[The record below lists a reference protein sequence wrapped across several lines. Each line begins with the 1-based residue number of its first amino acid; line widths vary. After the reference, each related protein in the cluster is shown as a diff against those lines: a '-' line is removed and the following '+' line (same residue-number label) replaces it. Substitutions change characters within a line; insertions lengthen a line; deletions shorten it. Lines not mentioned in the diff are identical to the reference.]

1 MKNKENKMKYDF
13 ETLVNRRNTG
23 SHKWEGMYEQI
34 PNAGDDI
41 VPLSVAD
48 MELKN
53 PPAIIEGLKKYLDN
67 IILGYTGETENYYKS
82 VTSWMERRHGFSPK
96 KEWFVMTAG
105 VVPAIKEM
113 VGAFTKD
120 GDSVLMLTPVY
131 YPFYSSVEAN
141 GRTVLGSELILE
153 GTEYRIDFEDF
164 AEKAARPE
172 TTLCILSSPHNP
184 IGRIWTKEE
193 LLKLCEICLENNV
206 FIISDEIHFDL
217 IMPGFE
223 HVSMGTFE
231 EKYLNN
237 CAICTAPSKTFN
249 LAGLQT
255 SNIFIPNE
263 EYRNKM
269 TAARGYFSL
278 NIFGYKACELAY
290 DECEEWLD
298 ELLLFL
304 DENRK
309 FVEEFV
315 AEKMPEVK
323 VHRLQGTYLMW
334 LDFRAWGMNEKEL
347 EDFMVHKAEAIF
359 DEGYVFG
366 EGGIGFER
374 INIACP
380 KRVLEATLERI
391 YKAKK
396 EF

>member
-1 MKNKENKMKYDF
+1 MKYDF
-13 ETLVNRRNTG
+13 ETLVNRRDTG
-23 SHKWEGMYEQI
+23 SLKWGGMYEQI
-34 PNAGDDI
+34 PEAGDNV

-53 PPAIIEGLKKYLDN
+53 PPAIIEGLKDYLDN

-82 VTSWMERRHGFSPK
+82 VISWMERRHGFSPK

-141 GRTVLGSELILE
+141 GRTVLGSELILN
-153 GTEYRIDFEDF
+153 GTEYKIDFDDF

-269 TAARGYFSL
+269 TSARGYFSL

-290 DECEEWLD
+290 DKCEEWLD

-304 DENRK
+304 DGNRK

-315 AEKMPEVK
+315 AENMPEVK

-334 LDFRAWGMNEKEL
+334 LDFRAWGMSKEEQ

-380 KRVLEATLERI
+380 KFVLEQTLERI
-391 YKAKK
+391 VKAKK
-396 EF
+396 EL

>member
-1 MKNKENKMKYDF
+1 MKYDF
-13 ETLVNRRNTG
+13 ETLVNRKNTG
-23 SHKWEGMYEQI
+23 SHKWEGMYAQL
-34 PNAGDDI
+34 PDAKDGI

-53 PPAIIEGLKKYLDN
+53 PPAIIEGLKEYLDKT
-67 IILGYTGETENYYKS
+67 ILGYTGETENYYKS
-82 VTSWMERRHGFSPK
+82 VISWMERRHGFSPK

-164 AEKAARPE
+164 AEKAAREE

-193 LLKLCEICLENNV
+193 LLKLAEICLENNV

-263 EYRNKM
+263 EYRNRM
-269 TAARGYFSL
+269 TSARGYFSL

-290 DECEEWLD
+290 DKCEEWLD
-298 ELLLFL
+298 ELLPFL
-304 DENRK
+304 DGNRK

-315 AEKMPEVK
+315 AENMPEVK

-334 LDFRAWGMNEKEL
+334 LDFRAWGMTKEEQ

-380 KRVLEATLERI
+380 KRVLEQTLERI
-391 YKAKK
+391 YKAKQK
-396 EF
+396 I

>member
-1 MKNKENKMKYDF
+1 MKYDF

-153 GTEYRIDFEDF
+153 GTEYRIDFDDF
-164 AEKAARPE
+164 AEKAAGPE

-278 NIFGYKACELAY
+278 NIFGYKACEFAY

-366 EGGIGFER
+366 KGGIGFER

-391 YKAKK
+391 YKAKQK
-396 EF
+396 I

>member
-1 MKNKENKMKYDF
+1 MKNKEHGMKYDF
-13 ETLVNRRNTG
+13 ETLINRKNTG
-23 SHKWEGMYEQI
+23 SHKWEGMYEQL
-34 PNAGDDI
+34 PDAGDEV

-53 PPAIIEGLKKYLDN
+53 PPAITEGLKSYLDN
-67 IILGYTGETENYYKS
+67 IILGYTGETEHYYES
-82 VTSWMERRHGFSPK
+82 VISWMERRHGFSPK

-113 VGAFTKD
+113 VGAFTEE

-131 YPFYSSVEAN
+131 YPFYMSVESN
-141 GRTVLGSELILE
+141 GRKVLGSELILE
-153 GTEYRIDFEDF
+153 GTKYSIDFDDF

-184 IGRIWTKEE
+184 IGRIWTREE
-193 LLKLCEICLENNV
+193 LLRMAEICLENNV

-231 EKYLNN
+231 EKYLSN

-263 EYRNKM
+263 DYRNRM

-323 VHRLQGTYLMW
+323 VHRLEGTYLMW
-334 LDFRAWGMNEKEL
+334 LDFRAWGMTSEEQ
-347 EDFMVHKAEAIF
+347 EDFMVHKAQAIF

-366 EGGIGFER
+366 EGGKGFER

-391 YKAKK
+391 YKAKQ
-396 EF
+396 EI

>member
-1 MKNKENKMKYDF
+1 MKYDF
-13 ETLVNRRNTG
+13 ETLINRRNTG
-23 SHKWEGMYEQI
+23 SHKWEGMYAQI
-34 PNAGDDI
+34 PQAGDDI

-53 PPAIIEGLKKYLDN
+53 PPAIVEGLKEYLDN
-67 IILGYTGETENYYKS
+67 TVLGYTGETENYYKS

-193 LLKLCEICLENNV
+193 LLKLCEICLENGV

-290 DECEEWLD
+290 DKCEEWLD
-298 ELLLFL
+298 ELLLYL

-309 FVEEFV
+309 FVEEYF
-315 AEKMPEVK
+315 AANMPEVK

-334 LDFRAWGMNEKEL
+334 LDFRAWGMDEKAL
-347 EDFMVHKAEAIF
+347 EDFMVHKAQAIF

-380 KRVLEATLERI
+380 KRVLANTLDRI

-396 EF
+396 EL

>member
-1 MKNKENKMKYDF
+1 MKYDF

-23 SHKWEGMYEQI
+23 SHKWEGMYEQL
-34 PNAGDDI
+34 PDAGDEI

-334 LDFRAWGMNEKEL
+334 LDFRAWGMDEKEL

-396 EF
+396 EL

>member
-1 MKNKENKMKYDF
+1 MKYDF
-13 ETLVNRRNTG
+13 ETLVNRRNAG

-34 PNAGDDI
+34 PNAVDDI

-153 GTEYRIDFEDF
+153 GTEYRIDFDDF

-255 SNIFIPNE
+255 SNIFIANE

-347 EDFMVHKAEAIF
+347 ENFMVHKAEAIF

-391 YKAKK
+391 YKAKQK
-396 EF
+396 I

>member
-1 MKNKENKMKYDF
+1 MKYDF

-34 PNAGDDI
+34 PDAGDEI

-334 LDFRAWGMNEKEL
+334 LDFRAWGMDEKEL

-396 EF
+396 EL

>member
-1 MKNKENKMKYDF
+1 MKYDF
-13 ETLVNRRNTG
+13 ETLINRRNTG
-23 SHKWEGMYEQI
+23 AHNWEGMYAQLPE
-34 PNAGDDI
+34 ASDEI

-53 PPAIIEGLKKYLDN
+53 PPEIIEGLKEYLDKTV
-67 IILGYTGETENYYKS
+67 LGYTGETENYYKS

-153 GTEYRIDFEDF
+153 GTKYSIDFEDF

-217 IMPGFE
+217 IMPGYE

-255 SNIFIPNE
+255 SNIFIPSE

-269 TAARGYFSL
+269 TQARGYFSL

-290 DECEEWLD
+290 DKCEEWLE
-298 ELLLFL
+298 ELLIHL

-323 VHRLQGTYLMW
+323 VHRLEGTYLMW
-334 LDFRAWGMNEKEL
+334 LDFRAWGMDEKEL
-347 EDFMVHKAEAIF
+347 ENFMIHKAQAIF

-366 EGGIGFER
+366 KGGIGFER

-380 KRVLEATLERI
+380 KRVLEATFERI

-396 EF
+396 EL

>member
-1 MKNKENKMKYDF
+1 MKYDF
-13 ETLVNRRNTG
+13 ETLINRRNTG
-23 SHKWEGMYEQI
+23 AHKWEGMYEQI

-48 MELKN
+48 MEFKN
-53 PPAIIEGLKKYLDN
+53 PPPIIEGLKNYLDN
-67 IILGYTGETENYYKS
+67 IVLGYTGETKNYYNS
-82 VTSWMERRHGFSPK
+82 VISFMQRRHGFAPK

-105 VVPAIKEM
+105 VVPAVKEM

-141 GRTVLGSELILE
+141 GRTVLGSELILK
-153 GTEYRIDFEDF
+153 GTEYTIDFDDF

-172 TTLCILSSPHNP
+172 TTLFILCSPHNP
-184 IGRIWTKEE
+184 IGRIWSREE
-193 LLKLCEICLENNV
+193 LLKLCEICYENNV
-206 FIISDEIHFDL
+206 FVISDEIHFDL
-217 IMPGFE
+217 IMPGYE
-223 HVSMGTFE
+223 HVSLGTFE

-263 EYRNKM
+263 EYRNKINS
-269 TAARGYFSL
+269 ARGYFSL

-298 ELLLFL
+298 ELILVL
-304 DENRK
+304 DDNRK

-315 AEKMPEVK
+315 AENMPEVK
-323 VHRLQGTYLMW
+323 VHKLQGTYLMW
-334 LDFRAWGMNEKEL
+334 LDFRAWGMTAEEL
-347 EDFMVHKAEAIF
+347 EDFMVHKANAIF

-366 EGGIGFER
+366 EGGKGFER
-374 INIACP
+374 VNIACP
-380 KRVLEATLERI
+380 KKVLEATFERI
-391 YKAKK
+391 VKAKK
-396 EF
+396 EL

>member
-1 MKNKENKMKYDF
+1 
-13 ETLVNRRNTG
+13 
-23 SHKWEGMYEQI
+23 
-34 PNAGDDI
+34 
-41 VPLSVAD
+41 
-48 MELKN
+48 
-53 PPAIIEGLKKYLDN
+53 
-67 IILGYTGETENYYKS
+67 
-82 VTSWMERRHGFSPK
+82 
-96 KEWFVMTAG
+96 
-105 VVPAIKEM
+105 
-113 VGAFTKD
+113 
-120 GDSVLMLTPVY
+120 MLTPVY

-153 GTEYRIDFEDF
+153 GTEYRIDFDDF

-263 EYRNKM
+263 EYRNKI

-334 LDFRAWGMNEKEL
+334 LNFRAWGMNEKEL
-347 EDFMVHKAEAIF
+347 EDFMVHKAKAIF

-391 YKAKK
+391 YKAKQ
-396 EF
+396 EI

>member
-1 MKNKENKMKYDF
+1 MKYDF

-53 PPAIIEGLKKYLDN
+53 PPAIIEGLKKYLNN

-153 GTEYRIDFEDF
+153 GTEYRIDFDDF

-278 NIFGYKACELAY
+278 NIFGYKACEFAY

-366 EGGIGFER
+366 KGGIGFER

-380 KRVLEATLERI
+380 KKVLENTLERI

-396 EF
+396 EL

>member
-1 MKNKENKMKYDF
+1 MKYDF

-23 SHKWEGMYEQI
+23 SHKWEGMYEQL
-34 PNAGDDI
+34 PDAGDEI

-141 GRTVLGSELILE
+141 GRNVLGSELILE

-366 EGGIGFER
+366 KGGIGFER

-396 EF
+396 EI

>member
-1 MKNKENKMKYDF
+1 MKYDF

-255 SNIFIPNE
+255 SNIFIANE

-396 EF
+396 EL

>member
-34 PNAGDDI
+34 PDAGDEI

-396 EF
+396 YN

>member
-1 MKNKENKMKYDF
+1 MKYDF

-34 PNAGDDI
+34 PDAGDEI

-396 EF
+396 YN

>member
-1 MKNKENKMKYDF
+1 MKYDF

-113 VGAFTKD
+113 VGAFTKN

-153 GTEYRIDFEDF
+153 GTEYRIDFDDF

-263 EYRNKM
+263 EYRNKI

-391 YKAKK
+391 YKAKQ
-396 EF
+396 EI

>member
-1 MKNKENKMKYDF
+1 MKYDF

-82 VTSWMERRHGFSPK
+82 VTSWMKRRHGFSPK

-153 GTEYRIDFEDF
+153 ETEYRIDFDDF

-263 EYRNKM
+263 EYRNKI
-269 TAARGYFSL
+269 TSARGYFSL

-334 LDFRAWGMNEKEL
+334 LDFRAWEMNEKEL

-366 EGGIGFER
+366 KGGIGFER

-380 KRVLEATLERI
+380 KKVLENTLERI
-391 YKAKK
+391 YKAKQK
-396 EF
+396 I

>member
-1 MKNKENKMKYDF
+1 MKYDF

-153 GTEYRIDFEDF
+153 ETEYRIDFDDF

-278 NIFGYKACELAY
+278 NIFGYKACEFAY

-366 EGGIGFER
+366 KGGIGFER

-396 EF
+396 EL

>member
-1 MKNKENKMKYDF
+1 MKYDF

-113 VGAFTKD
+113 VGAFTKN

-153 GTEYRIDFEDF
+153 ETEYRIDFDDF

-396 EF
+396 EL

>member
-1 MKNKENKMKYDF
+1 MKYDF

-23 SHKWEGMYEQI
+23 SLKWGGMYEQI
-34 PNAGDDI
+34 PEAGDNV

-53 PPAIIEGLKKYLDN
+53 PPAIIEGLKDYLDN

-82 VTSWMERRHGFSPK
+82 VISWMERRHGFSPK

-141 GRTVLGSELILE
+141 GRTVLGSELILN
-153 GTEYRIDFEDF
+153 GTEYTIDFEDF

-269 TAARGYFSL
+269 TSARGYFSL

-290 DECEEWLD
+290 DKCEEWLD

-304 DENRK
+304 DGNRK

-315 AEKMPEVK
+315 AENMPEVK

-334 LDFRAWGMNEKEL
+334 LDFRAWGMSKEEQ

-380 KRVLEATLERI
+380 KFVLEQTLERI
-391 YKAKK
+391 VKAKK
-396 EF
+396 EL

>member
-1 MKNKENKMKYDF
+1 MKYDF

-23 SHKWEGMYEQI
+23 SHKWEAMYAQI
-34 PNAGDDI
+34 PDAKDGI

-53 PPAIIEGLKKYLDN
+53 PPAINEGLKEYLDKT
-67 IILGYTGETENYYKS
+67 ILGYTGETENYYKS
-82 VTSWMERRHGFSPK
+82 VISWMERRHGFSPK

-153 GTEYRIDFEDF
+153 GTEYRINFEDF

-193 LLKLCEICLENNV
+193 LLKLAEICLENKV

-263 EYRNKM
+263 EYRNRM
-269 TAARGYFSL
+269 TSARGYFSL

-290 DECEEWLD
+290 DKCEEWLD
-298 ELLLFL
+298 ELLLFF
-304 DENRK
+304 DGNRK
-309 FVEEFV
+309 FVEEYV
-315 AEKMPEVK
+315 AENMPEVK

-334 LDFRAWGMNEKEL
+334 LDFRAWGMTKEEQ

-380 KRVLEATLERI
+380 KSVLEQTLERI
-391 YKAKK
+391 YKAKQ
-396 EF
+396 EI

>member
-1 MKNKENKMKYDF
+1 MKYDF

-34 PNAGDDI
+34 PDAGDDI

-141 GRTVLGSELILE
+141 GRTVFGSELILE
-153 GTEYRIDFEDF
+153 GTEYRIDFDDF

-391 YKAKK
+391 YKAKQ
-396 EF
+396 ES

>member
-1 MKNKENKMKYDF
+1 MKYDF

-153 GTEYRIDFEDF
+153 GTEYKIDFDDF

-334 LDFRAWGMNEKEL
+334 LDFRAWGMDEKAL
-347 EDFMVHKAEAIF
+347 EDFMIHKANAIF

-380 KRVLEATLERI
+380 KRVLEATIERI

-396 EF
+396 EL

>member
-1 MKNKENKMKYDF
+1 MKYDF

-164 AEKAARPE
+164 AEKAARLE

-380 KRVLEATLERI
+380 KKVLENTLERI

-396 EF
+396 EL

>member
-1 MKNKENKMKYDF
+1 MKNKEYKMKYDF

-23 SHKWEGMYEQI
+23 SHKWEGMYSQI
-34 PNAGDDI
+34 PEAGDGI

-53 PPAIIEGLKKYLDN
+53 PPAIIEGLKDYLDN

-82 VTSWMERRHGFSPK
+82 VISWMERRHGFSPK

-141 GRTVLGSELILE
+141 GRTVLGSELILN
-153 GTEYRIDFEDF
+153 GTEYTIDFEDF

-184 IGRIWTKEE
+184 IGRIWTEEE
-193 LLKLCEICLENNV
+193 LLKLAEICLENNV

-217 IMPGFE
+217 IMPGFK

-269 TAARGYFSL
+269 TSARGYFSL

-290 DECEEWLD
+290 DRCEEWLD

-304 DENRK
+304 DGNRK

-334 LDFRAWGMNEKEL
+334 IDFSAWGMTKEEQ
-347 EDFMVHKAEAIF
+347 EDFLL
-359 DEGYVFG
+359 
-366 EGGIGFER
+366 
-374 INIACP
+374 P
-380 KRVLEATLERI
+380 KNLHSILYAKIRPPVETVLFVSSFLQEP
-391 YKAKK
+391 
-396 EF
+396 